1 MARGF
6 ESKAVGDQQ
15 QTPLNRPASRDDAA
29 TDPGLAF
36 RRRRLELARTDCLH
50 QLATAHA
57 EAHRELLR
65 RGLEALDKEIAKLDS
80 PRRR

>member
-6 ESKAVGDQQ
+6 ESKAVEDQQ
-15 QTPLNRPASRDDAA
+15 QTPLNRPASREDAA
-29 TDPGLAF
+29 TDPALAF
-36 RRRRLELARTDCLH
+36 TRRKLELARIDCLH

-57 EAHRELLR
+57 EARREMLR

-80 PRRR
+80 APRR